1 MELAQLQTAKLFNH
15 NHAQAIQ
22 LPKSCHFD
30 GEEVAIKRLEGGIL
44 LLPIQSPYA
53 IMQSAVNDFEEGFIM
68 EREPQGNQQRDL
80 LLKN

>member
-15 NHAQAIQ
+15 NHAQD
-22 LPKSCHFD
+22 K
-30 GEEVAIKRLEGGIL
+30 K
-44 LLPIQSPYA
+44 SPYA